1 MALITGGPGPD
12 TRTGTAET
20 DLIFGRGGADFLSG
34 REGDDAIFAG
44 PGGDTVAGDNI
55 PVPGVPVGPDDVI
68 FGPYPPRIRGETPG
82 DNLILAG
89 SGDDSVL
96 AGFGADTVLGGAGN
110 DTIDGYGAAG
120 VGPVGSA
127 GIINADGPDLLF
139 GGAGGDLLRGGGG
152 GDLLYGGSGQDTLV
166 GGVDV
171 DTLIGGTG
179 RDVFVFGRF
188 LEPFVT
194 NFALDTGVG
203 PCNRDLILDFHQG
216 QDRLDLSAYRNIS
229 ARPGTPEEPV
239 FLGTDPF
246 EASFSPQVRYF
257 VEGGRTV
264 VQVTSSLGNPP
275 VGVQPRVPAGPSAE
289 IELVG
294 VHHLGADDFILA

>member
-1 MALITGGPGPD
+1 MALTTGGPGPD
-12 TRTGTAET
+12 TLTGTAET
-20 DLIFGRGGADFLSG
+20 DLIFGRGGADFISG

-68 FGPYPPRIRGETPG
+68 FGPYPPRFGQTPG

-96 AGFGADTVLGGAGN
+96 AGFGADAVLGGAGN
-110 DTIDGYGAAG
+110 DTINGYGAAG
-120 VGPVGSA
+120 VSPVGNA

-139 GGAGGDLLRGGGG
+139 GGAGDDLLRGGGG
-152 GDLLYGGSGQDTLV
+152 GDLLHGGTGQDTLV

-171 DTLIGGTG
+171 DTLTGGTG
-179 RDVFVFGRF
+179 HDVFVFGRF
-188 LEPFVT
+188 LEPFAT

-203 PCNRDLILDFHQG
+203 RGNRDLILDFHQG
-216 QDRLDLSAYRNIS
+216 QDRLDLSAYRNIT

-275 VGVQPRVPAGPSAE
+275 AGVQPRVPEGPSAE

-294 VHHLGADDFILA
+294 VHHLRADDLILA